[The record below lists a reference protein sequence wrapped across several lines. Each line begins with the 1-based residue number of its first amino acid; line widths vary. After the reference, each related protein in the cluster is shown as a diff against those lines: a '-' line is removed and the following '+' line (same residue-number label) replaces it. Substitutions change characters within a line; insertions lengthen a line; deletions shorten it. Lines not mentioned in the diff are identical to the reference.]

1 MGAKGNSAQGAK
13 SRRKGVTFERKCAN
27 LFAAWWGGQV
37 QRTPLSG
44 AYAPEWRLAGDLMF
58 VDPWP
63 FEVEIRNREN
73 WHLEQLFEGVGPV
86 MKWIDEIDK
95 RAAMSGLRP
104 MLVLHRNRVPAL
116 ICVRGADLLAIR
128 WTRLTDVPVCV
139 PSPQWVIMGLE
150 TFFAKVSPEQVKS
163 LIPMTPGAKVVAPA
177 PDKPLD
183 FT

>member
-1 MGAKGNSAQGAK
+1 MAAKGDSKSGAM
-13 SRRKGVTFERKCAN
+13 SRRKGVTFERKCAR

-73 WHLEQLFEGVGPV
+73 WHLEQLFEGTGPV
-86 MKWIDEIDK
+86 MKWIDEIEE
-95 RAAMSGLRP
+95 RAKDSGLRP

-116 ICVRGADLLAIR
+116 IVLRGEDLVALG
-128 WTRLTDVPVCV
+128 WTQLTDVPVCV
-139 PSPQWVIMGLE
+139 PSPRWAIMSLE
-150 TFFAKVSPEQVKS
+150 TFFARVSPDRVKT
-163 LIPMTPGAKVVAPA
+163 LISTTPGARKVDTA
-177 PDKPLD
+177 PDRPLD